1 MSECTHD
8 CSSCSSNCS
17 SRQQPQSLLVPANAL
32 SDVKHV
38 VGIVSGKGGVGKS
51 LVTSMLA
58 VLLQREGYK
67 VGILDADITGPSIP
81 KAFGMHNVEV
91 FGDQNGMIPPR
102 TKTGIDMI
110 SVNLLLG
117 SDETKPVIWR
127 GSMIAGTVQQFWK
140 ETIWDV
146 DVLLVDCPPGTGD
159 VPLTVFQSLPLD
171 GVVIV
176 SSPQDLVSMIVSKA
190 ANMAKMMNVPVLGL
204 VENMSYIKCPDCGK
218 EIKVFGESH
227 IEEVAEKFGY
237 DLLARIPMDSK
248 LAALVDRGMI
258 ELMENDYMDKAAQAV
273 IEKLNLTQE

>member
-8 CSSCSSNCS
+8 CSSCSSNCG
-17 SRQQPQSLLVPANAL
+17 SRQQPQSLLIPANAL

-273 IEKLNLTQE
+273 IEKLNLSQE